1 MYKGI
6 GALSCMNFPCLPG
19 GAKLS
24 QYTPTGDGDKLVE
37 MLSIP
42 FDKMSVCV
50 KIGGIRVHWV

>member
-1 MYKGI
+1 
-6 GALSCMNFPCLPG
+6 MNFPGLPG
-19 GAKLS
+19 GDKLS